1 MTTTTQVI
9 ELLQALER
17 ELAQDDTDARIVA
30 KGTEASQ
37 RRQNRNA
44 VINKLKADIKQAVQ
58 QL

>member
-30 KGTEASQ
+30 KGAEASQ
-37 RRQNRNA
+37 RRQNRTV